1 MTKEEMIVQ
10 KFKLESMVIDLDIE
24 MLYLEEEK
32 YNLQREIDI
41 INSELEVK

>member
-41 INSELEVK
+41 INSELEV